1 MLSELPR
8 GSELQSQVVEDN
20 MVYQSTAPISPGN
33 SGGVGQ
39 LSLSYLLF
47 FHTLQLT
54 QPIHRSYIDM
64 DHR

>member
-1 MLSELPR
+1 MLSEVPR

-39 LSLSYLLF
+39 L
-47 FHTLQLT
+47 T
-54 QPIHRSYIDM
+54 QPIHCSYIDM
-64 DHR
+64 DHT